1 LSLLG
6 ETLHPAPQGLP
17 TLLRTW
23 TNKDIQ
29 GQKEKKMDR
38 NGQKNRIN
46 GQKRQEM
53 NNRGENGY
61 EKGQIREENGQNKMD
76 K

>member
-1 LSLLG
+1 
-6 ETLHPAPQGLP
+6 
-17 TLLRTW
+17 
-23 TNKDIQ
+23 
-29 GQKEKKMDR
+29 MDR
-38 NGQKNRIN
+38 NGKKKIIN